1 MYTRTEA
8 KTQFELSDQGR
19 FGVVQFSVVMVSVVV
34 VVVVGVASSSSS
46 SSKNCHEVLRV
57 SGSPR
62 RAPERD
68 RKVWTR

>member
-34 VVVVGVASSSSS
+34 VVVVVGVASSSSS
-46 SSKNCHEVLRV
+46 SSSSR
-57 SGSPR
+57 GG
-62 RAPERD
+62 
-68 RKVWTR
+68 

>member
-8 KTQFELSDQGR
+8 KTQFELSDQG
-19 FGVVQFSVVMVSVVV
+19 QFSVVMVSVVV

-46 SSKNCHEVLRV
+46 SSSKNCHEVLRV

-62 RAPERD
+62 RVPERD

>member
-46 SSKNCHEVLRV
+46 SSSR
-57 SGSPR
+57 GG
-62 RAPERD
+62 
-68 RKVWTR
+68 